1 MTSAQD
7 EQAIHAIVKNME
19 TAWNRGDGRAF
30 AGDMA
35 DDADFIDILGRHHS
49 GRDAVAEGHKGIF
62 ATIYRG
68 STVAYTVESIRSLGP
83 LSAVAF
89 LRAKLTTTL
98 TGPSDDPNR
107 EAKAQGS
114 AREEGA
120 RPTLMLQKQG
130 GSWKIAGFQNTRIA

>member
-19 TAWNRGDGRAF
+19 YAWNRGDGRAF

-49 GRDAVAEGHKGIF
+49 GRDEIAEGHKGIF

-68 STVAYTVESIRSLGP
+68 STVAYSVESIRSLGP
-83 LSAVAF
+83 LSAIAF
-89 LRAKLTTTL
+89 LRAKLTM
-98 TGPSDDPNR
+98 DDPSR
-107 EAKAQGS
+107 EAKAPGG